1 MKAAARYTVRLS
13 GLLFR
18 GMFPAFAFLYS
29 ALAIAFDDSRG
40 LFPPRESSRW
50 SLAFENDLLAR
61 PSSDKDY
68 TFGLSVSFSD
78 ARLDEHWSTRALRG
92 IDERLFGDM
101 LDARYSIEFGLYAF
115 TPTDAGNAESL
126 DADRPYASLIYVAS
140 VGEHVCP
147 GSHQVVRSQLSIG
160 VLGISWVGDIQN
172 AVHSAI
178 GSEKETGWDRQISAG
193 GEPTLRYSVSLQS
206 LIAQH
211 GRLELKHTRSVSV
224 GYITEASWALS
235 ARYGQS
241 QSSWYRFN
249 PEIVTYAEASPKA
262 QEGMA
267 ERYIWAGAALKVR
280 AYNAFLQ
287 GQFRDSAHSY
297 DVDDLRQV
305 IVEAWFGYTHGFGD
319 GYYFSYG
326 VRGHSSEIKNGPADR
341 NVIWGGINFGRK
353 LG

>member
-1 MKAAARYTVRLS
+1 MKAAALYTTRLS
-13 GLLFR
+13 GLLLR
-18 GMFPAFAFLYS
+18 GLFLS
-29 ALAIAFDDSRG
+29 AALIYGIPAIAFDDSRG

-50 SLAFENDLLAR
+50 SVAFENDLLAR
-61 PSSDKDY
+61 PASDKDY

-78 ARLDEHWSTRALRG
+78 AWLDEHWSTSALRG
-92 IDERLFGDM
+92 IDERLFGDR
-101 LDARYSIEFGLYAF
+101 LDARYSIELGLYAF
-115 TPTDAGNAESL
+115 TPAEADNTESL
-126 DADRPYASLIYVAS
+126 DIDRPYASLIYIAS
-140 VGEHVCP
+140 IGEHICTDTRR
-147 GSHQVVRSQLSIG
+147 VVRSQLSVGI
-160 VLGISWVGDIQN
+160 LGSPWVGDIQN

-211 GRLELKHTRSVSV
+211 GSLELKHTRSLSL

-241 QSSWYRFN
+241 QSHWYRFN

-262 QEGMA
+262 QEGLD
-267 ERYIWAGAALKVR
+267 ERYFWAGVAIKAR
-280 AYNAFLQ
+280 AYNVFLQ

-297 DVDDLRQV
+297 NADDLRHT
-305 IVEAWFGYTHGFGD
+305 IIEAWLGYTHGFGD

-326 VRGHSSEIKNGPADR
+326 LRGHSSEIKNGPADR
-341 NVIWGGINFGRK
+341 NVIWGGINFGRR
-353 LG
+353 L